1 MQSKN
6 LTYTEHRYSPI
17 DRPFYIG
24 RHGPHREI
32 QAQKKL
38 RNLHTHA
45 GLEIA
50 GIISGTAAEYFN
62 GRRYPVKRGDL
73 LIIDPVF
80 FHEMGENDS
89 IDLIDCHLTRE
100 SVVAAHFDSSDLFM
114 LRPFAALQRG
124 ASPVISGMGS
134 CVEVLVDA
142 WKLFGTQKVSD
153 KQRAFLMVVSVIVQA
168 AEAMGCLSSGKDES
182 RLTSYSFVPRAME
195 YINEH
200 LQDDISLDAIAAH
213 LAVSKSRL
221 CHGFKEYSG
230 ISPIEYR
237 TRVRIGHAVDLLKAT
252 NQKLTS
258 IALDC
263 GFNNLTA
270 FHRLFK
276 KTTGMTPADVRKGKG

>member
-6 LTYTEHRYSPI
+6 LTYTEHHYSPF
-17 DRPFYIG
+17 DKPFYIG

-62 GRRYPVKRGDL
+62 GKRYPVKRGDL

-80 FHEMGENDS
+80 FHEMGDNDS

-134 CVEVLVDA
+134 CVEELVKA
-142 WKLFGTQKVSD
+142 WKLFGTRKAAD
-153 KQRAFLMVVSVIVQA
+153 KQRAFLMVVGVIVRA
-168 AEAMGCLSSGKDES
+168 AEAMGCLSMSGKEES
-182 RLTSYSFVPRAME
+182 RPARYAFVPRAME
-195 YINEH
+195 FIHEH
-200 LQDDISLDAIAAH
+200 LQDDIALDTLAAH
-213 LAVSKSRL
+213 LTVSKSRL
-221 CHGFKEYSG
+221 CHGFKEYAG

-237 TRVRIGHAVDLLKAT
+237 TRVRIGRAVDLLKAT

-276 KTTGMTPADVRKGKG
+276 KTTGMTPAQLRKG